1 MTKHDECIAWS
12 DLEAVRKWSQET
24 FGPGL
29 RTKGVIEHIKSEFE
43 EIEREP
49 RSLEWIDIIILG
61 FDGALRAGHEP
72 QTVLDAIKE
81 KWRINFKR
89 EWPDYRNFGED
100 EAIEHVRET

>member
-1 MTKHDECIAWS
+1 MYDRHDQCISWA
-12 DLEAVRKWSQET
+12 DLESVRRWSLET

-49 RSLEWIDIIILG
+49 TSLEWIDIIILG

-72 QTVLDAIKE
+72 QTVLDAVKE
-81 KWRINFKR
+81 KWRVNFAR

-100 EAIEHVRET
+100 EAIEHVRE